1 MKKDIYPDVRIE
13 IISEGLTK
21 KILESS
27 GSPAPSVYGEEQPEG
42 KNLPNVGIKGKNKEL
57 QSLLETSNKKPNYT
71 GLVKEAIQE
80 LRKDNHNKAPK
91 GQGGGFGVLVEDI
104 AGPAGF
110 TEGETAKR
118 RADASMAAASASD
131 LERYQYGPRTGQ
143 AKFSDASGEYGIQET
158 GTKGVGTGGVTQVA
172 TGVGPGFSRLGTSV
186 DGEFVPAKSPTQM
199 GGETGFKPPT
209 PVSDS
214 DTYDPA
220 TVASL
225 GTPTRPATSGE
236 IFDREFEQG
245 QGDKEEAAA
254 IKAEADKLRAAS
266 AAQTDDEPDEAPVVV
281 PLTSGPGE
289 DDKGTEGTKDVDA
302 TATSVAADVTG
313 TEPEKPST
321 PEIDPKITSEIG
333 LGVRANPEVTRPKNS
348 RGDLLPQ
355 FGSSGYFDAIVSI
368 GEGGENV
375 EANYGVSNLSD
386 FLSLYAQNPQF
397 DQTKFLENL
406 GVKQPEAPEQKANI
420 EKANPFKASLKKQAP
435 PMAMTMNRPPNMGV
449 GMQQPVVTG
458 AGTMKNTEKAVA
470 ANKPAAVKATTKA
483 RRRKPKTIEMMVKS
497 ITDRLMKQQE
507 SDVDTFSSKR
517 QNFGDLTTGQMDR
530 DTGTRP
536 GTAFTRMTDSGTDE
550 YGSPDQ
556 FIVTPPKDADAAVQ
570 SAASKRKDIES
581 QVASQTENIPSAS
594 GGTPQGAPPP
604 ASTRQQAS
612 QTPKRFL
619 KPSSK

>member
-1 MKKDIYPDVRIE
+1 
-13 IISEGLTK
+13 
-21 KILESS
+21 
-27 GSPAPSVYGEEQPEG
+27 GEEQPEG

-57 QSLLETSNKKPNYT
+57 QSLLETSNKKPTYT
-71 GLVKEAIQE
+71 GLVKEAIFE
-80 LRKDNHNKAPK
+80 LRKQPE
-91 GQGGGFGVLVEDI
+91 GQYGQFQPGGRTKTPL
-104 AGPAGF
+104 
-110 TEGETAKR
+110 EGGTASIGNPEAAAKR
-118 RADASMAAASASD
+118 EEAKQAQAQLAYERNLQEPMANIGSAMAAARDYKSSLQSGTD
-131 LERYQYGPRTGQ
+131 SGYG
-143 AKFSDASGEYGIQET
+143 SGI
-158 GTKGVGTGGVTQVA
+158 
-172 TGVGPGFSRLGTSV
+172 GPGYRPSEFRL
-186 DGEFVPAKSPTQM
+186 PAGQ
-199 GGETGFKPPT
+199 PPT
-209 PVSDS
+209 PVSEIEEKPVIPGKAPSGTTGAGLTDYKPMAGTS
-214 DTYDPA
+214 DTVVLDP
-220 TVASL
+220 
-225 GTPTRPATSGE
+225 R
-236 IFDREFEQG
+236 EQG
-245 QGDKEEAAA
+245 ATAPDRTKIDEM
-254 IKAEADKLRAAS
+254 AENI
-266 AAQTDDEPDEAPVVV
+266 TDNV
-281 PLTSGPGE
+281 G
-289 DDKGTEGTKDVDA
+289 GTEG
-302 TATSVAADVTG
+302 G
-313 TEPEKPST
+313 PTEPPSGPST
-321 PEIDPKITSEIG
+321 PDVDPKITSEID

-348 RGDLLPQ
+348 KGDLLPQ
-355 FGSSGYFDAIVSI
+355 FGSSGYFDAILQI

-375 EANYGVSNLSD
+375 EANYGVSNLGD

-397 DQTKFLENL
+397 DKNKFLDNL
-406 GVKQPEAPEQKANI
+406 GIEQPEAPEQKANI

-449 GMQQPVVTG
+449 GIQQPVVTG
-458 AGTMKNTEKAVA
+458 AGTMKNIEKDVA

-507 SDVDTFSSKR
+507 SDVDTFSNKR

-581 QVASQTENIPSAS
+581 QVASQTANIPSAS

-619 KPSSK
+619 KPPSK